1 MKRKITQD
9 IENNGFAIIKSLLT
23 EKEIKFLLKKV
34 NLLHSKKIIK
44 FKGTPNRDKNDKII
58 YNLQNK
64 DYRFIKI
71 LSKKIIIKILKYFLN
86 DEYYSYLPKNVPN
99 YNILYYN
106 ARSSGDKLDLHID
119 SHIPFKGKKTSM
131 MQFVFLLED
140 SNEQNGCTI
149 VVPKSHQSGLYSN
162 RKTKKVLPLA
172 GKAGDVIIWDSRLW
186 HGTLEN
192 YSKKSRWALVCTFG
206 MWWVKP
212 MMNMTMSLPNSIY
225 KKCNLLEKQLLGFC
239 SIPPKDEKER
249 INTKTG
255 YGFLKKNINQYY

>member
-1 MKRKITQD
+1 MKKKIIRD
-9 IENNGFAIIKSLLT
+9 IENNGFTVIKSLLT
-23 EKEIKFLLKKV
+23 QKEVKFLLKKI
-34 NLLHSKKIIK
+34 NQLDKKKKVK
-44 FKGTPNRDKNDKII
+44 FKGVPIRDKNDKII

-64 DYRFIKI
+64 DYEFIKI
-71 LSKKIIIKILKYFLN
+71 LSKKNIVSITKHFLN
-86 DEYYSYLPKNVPN
+86 DEYYSYLPENVPN

-106 ARSSGDKLDLHID
+106 ARSSGEKLDLHID

-140 SNEQNGCTI
+140 SNEKNGCTI
-149 VVPKSHQSGLYSN
+149 VVPKSHQSGVYSN
-162 RKTKKVLPLA
+162 RKTKKIMPLA

-192 YSKKSRWALVCTFG
+192 HSKRSRWALVCTFG

-225 KKCNLLEKQLLGFC
+225 KKCNQQEKQLLGFC
-239 SIPPKDEKER
+239 SIPPKDETER

-255 YGFLKKNINQYY
+255 YDYLKKNVNRYY